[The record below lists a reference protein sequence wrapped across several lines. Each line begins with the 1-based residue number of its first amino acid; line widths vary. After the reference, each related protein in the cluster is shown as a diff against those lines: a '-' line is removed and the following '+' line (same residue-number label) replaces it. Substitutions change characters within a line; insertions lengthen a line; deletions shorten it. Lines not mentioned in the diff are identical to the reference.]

1 MTRPIIHTTANEGK
15 AMTSGALNTDFGLMS
30 TVAGK
35 IDSRNEET
43 GAMLRTFIGQMSNV
57 PPSVWGGAAAVRFR
71 DVVDRWNTES
81 LALHQS
87 LQRIAETIRF
97 NERTLREAADQH
109 SHRIASIDV
118 R

>member
-1 MTRPIIHTTANEGK
+1 
-15 AMTSGALNTDFGLMS
+15 MTSGALNTDFGLMS
-30 TVAGK
+30 TVAAK
-35 IDSRNEET
+35 IDGCNEET
-43 GAMLRTFIGQMSNV
+43 GAMLRTFIGQMSTV
-57 PPSVWGGAAAVRFR
+57 PPSVWGGAAAARFR

-109 SHRIASIDV
+109 SHRIASVDV

>member
-1 MTRPIIHTTANEGK
+1 
-15 AMTSGALNTDFGLMS
+15 MTSGALNADFGLMS

-43 GAMLRTFIGQMSNV
+43 GAMLRTFIGQMSTV
-57 PPSVWGGAAAVRFR
+57 PPSVWGGVAAVRFR
-71 DVVDRWNTES
+71 EVVDRWNAES

-87 LQRIAETIRF
+87 LQRIAETIRL
-97 NERTLREAADQH
+97 NERTLRESAEGH
-109 SHRIASIDV
+109 SHRIASVDV

>member
-1 MTRPIIHTTANEGK
+1 
-15 AMTSGALNTDFGLMS
+15 MTSGALNADFGLM
-30 TVAGK
+30 TAVATK
-35 IDSRNEET
+35 IDGRNEET
-43 GAMLRTFIGQMSNV
+43 RAMLRTFIGQMTSV

-87 LQRIAETIRF
+87 LERIAETIRL

-109 SHRIASIDV
+109 SHRIASADV
-118 R
+118 L